1 MTEGLDHAEW
11 DTAAGS
17 GVTLERLLSVVGSG
31 ALELDTAPGGLAVV
45 VGGVTVLDVLAP
57 EVRPRELVLAVGVA
71 AGSAQAV
78 DVVRRAGAA
87 RAAGVVFGPDRPEGT
102 GGALRDA
109 AHEAGTA
116 VLFRTWYR
124 WEELVAV
131 LRAGLAAAGVVPPPS
146 ARGLV
151 LGDLDG
157 LADAVAA
164 LVGGSVTIEDTA
176 SRVLAYSSTEENV
189 DEMRRL
195 TILGRRVPPWRVA
208 AMRDAGFFR
217 ALWTTDD
224 VLHRRAQ
231 GESPERLVCAVR
243 AGGEVLGSV
252 WVAAVAGRPLSP
264 NAAEALRAASRAAAA
279 HLLHHRTRG
288 ADSRLVEDAAR
299 ALLEGRGSA
308 EVLAERAALPTR
320 EPCAVLA
327 VGVATGIPTPSP
339 SGGPAGSGTTT
350 PGPAPS
356 GTPARSRTGP
366 PGPGPSGAPVEGGTG
381 TPAGGEA
388 GSLGSGTSGTPT
400 RDRTG
405 TPGPEPSAAPVGSG
419 TGTPAGTEADA
430 VHSGTSG
437 TPTRGPTGTPGPG
450 PSSAPAEGRTGASG
464 SDTSTA
470 PARGRTGAPGPGRS
484 AAPVGSGAAAP
495 AASGAAA
502 PVGSGAGTPGQGPF
516 GDPARMYAL
525 LALHCAA
532 LGHRAV
538 LVPAGGRALVLVSA
552 LDPDPGAARAQVAK
566 LGTSLTARL
575 SATTGAPVRAGL
587 GEVVPV
593 LGRAAE
599 SRRTAEQ
606 ALKALVWT
614 GGARAVAWAGDVAD
628 TIGVLQVLDAL
639 RDVELP
645 PGTSVAR
652 LAAFDAEHTGSRL
665 VESLRAYLDHFGDV
679 SAAARSLSLHP
690 NSLRYRLGRI
700 AAVSGL
706 DLDDADARL
715 LAQLQLRL
723 GPGEPERGSGRGA

>member
-102 GGALRDA
+102 GGALRAA

-131 LRAGLAAAGVVPPPS
+131 LRAGLVAAGVVPPPS

-279 HLLHHRTRG
+279 HLLHHRTRD

-327 VGVATGIPTPSP
+327 VGVATGIPTPGP
-339 SGGPAGSGTTT
+339 SGGPTGSGTTT

-356 GTPARSRTGP
+356 STPARSRTGTP
-366 PGPGPSGAPVEGGTG
+366 GRAPSSTPAKGRTDTPGPEPSAAPAEGRTG
-381 TPAGGEA
+381 TPAGTETGA
-388 GSLGSGTSGTPT
+388 VNSGTASTPT
-400 RDRTG
+400 RDPTG
-405 TPGPEPSAAPVGSG
+405 TPGPEPSAAP
-419 TGTPAGTEADA
+419 
-430 VHSGTSG
+430 
-437 TPTRGPTGTPGPG
+437 
-450 PSSAPAEGRTGASG
+450 AEGRTGTPG

-470 PARGRTGAPGPGRS
+470 PARGWTGAPGPGPS
-484 AAPVGSGAAAP
+484 AAPVGG
-495 AASGAAA
+495 
-502 PVGSGAGTPGQGPF
+502 GAGAPGQGPF

-552 LDPDPGAARAQVAK
+552 LDPDPGTARAQVAK

-593 LGRAAE
+593 LARAAE

-639 RDVELP
+639 RDMELP

-723 GPGEPERGSGRGA
+723 GPGEPERGPGPGA

>member
-102 GGALRDA
+102 GGALRAA

-279 HLLHHRTRG
+279 HLLNHRTRG

-308 EVLAERAALPTR
+308 EVLAERAALPAR

-327 VGVATGIPTPSP
+327 VGVATGTPTPGP

-350 PGPAPS
+350 PGPGPS
-356 GTPARSRTGP
+356 STPARSRTGT
-366 PGPGPSGAPVEGGTG
+366 PGPAPSSTPARSRTGAPGPEPSAAPAESGTG
-381 TPAGGEA
+381 TPAGGKA
-388 GSLGSGTSGTPT
+388 GSLGSGTSSTPT
-400 RDRTG
+400 RDRT
-405 TPGPEPSAAPVGSG
+405 TPGPEPSAAPAESG

-430 VHSGTSG
+430 VHSGTSS
-437 TPTRGPTGTPGPG
+437 TPTRSPTGTPGPG
-450 PSSAPAEGRTGASG
+450 PSSAPAKGRTGAPG

-470 PARGRTGAPGPGRS
+470 PARGWTGTPGPGPS
-484 AAPVGSGAAAP
+484 AAP

-502 PVGSGAGTPGQGPF
+502 PVGGGA
-516 GDPARMYAL
+516 
-525 LALHCAA
+525 
-532 LGHRAV
+532 
-538 LVPAGGRALVLVSA
+538 
-552 LDPDPGAARAQVAK
+552 
-566 LGTSLTARL
+566 
-575 SATTGAPVRAGL
+575 GAPV
-587 GEVVPV
+587 
-593 LGRAAE
+593 
-599 SRRTAEQ
+599 
-606 ALKALVWT
+606 
-614 GGARAVAWAGDVAD
+614 
-628 TIGVLQVLDAL
+628 
-639 RDVELP
+639 
-645 PGTSVAR
+645 
-652 LAAFDAEHTGSRL
+652 
-665 VESLRAYLDHFGDV
+665 
-679 SAAARSLSLHP
+679 
-690 NSLRYRLGRI
+690 
-700 AAVSGL
+700 
-706 DLDDADARL
+706 
-715 LAQLQLRL
+715 
-723 GPGEPERGSGRGA
+723 